1 MGNLVEEWI
10 AAGCDYAS
18 GVALYNEIGKNK
30 LLKNTFARNK
40 SIANQK
46 KLEYELRKF
55 LPVEAKP
62 IVEKVANI
70 AKSIN
75 VEAIVE
81 HQVKEYESKQTE
93 LIKQLPEEL
102 IPVLLKANLK
112 WKENCI
118 LKLQLNSLPDDCED
132 AALKLQLQI
141 DANWK
146 ENQLCWKQID
156 HYLEHKQLP
165 KIAKSQFDNL
175 TPAELVKRQQYHFQ
189 NISKLKKRITENRKV
204 LSTTDSVSVK
214 SRLERTLAK
223 QESDLLAKENE
234 LQTLTNLVNGKQ

>member
-46 KLEYELRKF
+46 KLDYELRKF
-55 LPVEAKP
+55 LPIEAKP
-62 IVEKVANI
+62 MVEKVSSI
-70 AKSIN
+70 AQFIN

>member
-46 KLEYELRKF
+46 KLDYELRKF

-70 AKSIN
+70 AQSIN

-189 NISKLKKRITENRKV
+189 NISKLKRELRKTV
-204 LSTTDSVSVK
+204 RFYQLQILSV
-214 SRLERTLAK
+214 
-223 QESDLLAKENE
+223 
-234 LQTLTNLVNGKQ
+234 

>member
-18 GVALYNEIGKNK
+18 GVALYNQIGKNK
-30 LLKNTFARNK
+30 LLKNNFARNK

-46 KLEYELRKF
+46 KLDYELRKF
-55 LPVEAKP
+55 LSVKAKP

-70 AKSIN
+70 AQSIN

-81 HQVKEYESKQTE
+81 HQVQQYESKQTE

-102 IPVLLKANLK
+102 LPVLFRANLLFR
-112 WKENCI
+112 ESCI
-118 LKLQLNSLPDDCED
+118 LKLQLNNMPDEAESESL
-132 AALKLQLQI
+132 KIQLQI
-141 DANWK
+141 DDKLK
-146 ENQLCWKQID
+146 ENRLCWKQID

-189 NISKLKKRITENRKV
+189 NISKLKKRITENRNL

-214 SRLERTLAK
+214 ARLERTLAK

-234 LQTLTNLVNGKQ
+234 LQTLTNLVNGK

>member
-1 MGNLVEEWI
+1 MEAVKDWI
-10 AAGCDYAS
+10 DSGCDYAS
-18 GVALYNEIGKNK
+18 GVRLFEQIGKNK
-30 LLKNTFARNK
+30 LLMRQFSRNS
-40 SIANQK
+40 SISNQK

-55 LPVEAKP
+55 LPIKAKP
-62 IVEKVANI
+62 MVEKVQHI
-70 AKSIN
+70 AQSIN

-81 HQVKEYESKQTE
+81 HQVQQYESKQTE

-118 LKLQLNSLPDDCED
+118 LKIELNSLPDDCED
-132 AALKLQLQI
+132 ASLKIQLQI

-189 NISKLKKRITENRKV
+189 NVSKLKKRITENRKV

-214 SRLERTLAK
+214 ARLERTLAK

-234 LQTLTNLVNGKQ
+234 LHTLTNLVNGKG

>member
-1 MGNLVEEWI
+1 MEAVKDWI
-10 AAGCDYAS
+10 DSGCDYAS
-18 GVALYNEIGKNK
+18 GVRLFEQIGKNK
-30 LLKNTFARNK
+30 LLMRQFSRNS
-40 SIANQK
+40 SISNQK

-55 LPVEAKP
+55 LPIKAKP
-62 IVEKVANI
+62 MVEKVQHI
-70 AKSIN
+70 AQSIN

-81 HQVKEYESKQTE
+81 HQVQQYESKQTE

-118 LKLQLNSLPDDCED
+118 LKIELNSLPDDCED
-132 AALKLQLQI
+132 AALKIQLQI

-214 SRLERTLAK
+214 ARLERTLAK

>member
-1 MGNLVEEWI
+1 
-10 AAGCDYAS
+10 
-18 GVALYNEIGKNK
+18 
-30 LLKNTFARNK
+30 
-40 SIANQK
+40 
-46 KLEYELRKF
+46 LEYELRKF
-55 LPVEAKP
+55 LPVD
-62 IVEKVANI
+62 EKE
-70 AKSIN
+70 KSIKN
-75 VEAIVE
+75 NTIVDYVLKHIEVQAIVV
-81 HQVKEYESKQTE
+81 HQVQQYESKQTE

-118 LKLQLNSLPDDCED
+118 LKIQLNSLPDDCED
-132 AALKLQLQI
+132 SALKLQLQI

-165 KIAKSQFDNL
+165 KIAKSQFDKL

-214 SRLERTLAK
+214 SRLKRTLAK

-234 LQTLTNLVNGKQ
+234 LQTLTNLVNGKG